1 MGSSIKK
8 TKHKMNFIK
17 NPFVVLIYEL
27 FRGDSSEA
35 NQFIF
40 STQNLLKSF
49 KALEKHCFEER
60 KFELFR
66 RLKRIE
72 RP

>member
-35 NQFIF
+35 NQFIIF

-49 KALEKHCFEER
+49 KALKNIALKSGNLSFFED
-60 KFELFR
+60 
-66 RLKRIE
+66 
-72 RP
+72 